1 MAVKNSRSK
10 KYGFVLNSTIF
21 LAMSLML
28 VFEGLLPFIAPQA
41 WRETFKRMIELKDGQ
56 LRFVGLISI
65 IGGLLLMFLS
75 R

>member
-1 MAVKNSRSK
+1 MNT
-10 KYGFVLNSTIF
+10 TI
-21 LAMSLML
+21 LAALGLML

-41 WRETFKRMIELKDGQ
+41 WRETFKRMLELKDGQ

-65 IGGLLLMFLS
+65 VGGILLLLLS